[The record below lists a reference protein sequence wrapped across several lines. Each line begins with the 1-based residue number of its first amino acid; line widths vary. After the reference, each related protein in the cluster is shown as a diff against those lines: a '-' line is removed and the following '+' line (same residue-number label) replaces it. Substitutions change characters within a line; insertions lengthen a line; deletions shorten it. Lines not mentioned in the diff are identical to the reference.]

1 MLSSRACFRF
11 LDPLRLPKF
20 LCSICQ
26 RSTGRSSPISWLC
39 TGASALNTPH
49 RLFRGRPVYSN
60 SIFVDG
66 VCSALFPQM
75 DVWPRCQSVGPDK
88 RSRTAKNQ
96 NHLLTRGT
104 YCRVNGNLRF
114 PLTITYHG

>member
-1 MLSSRACFRF
+1 
-11 LDPLRLPKF
+11 
-20 LCSICQ
+20 
-26 RSTGRSSPISWLC
+26 
-39 TGASALNTPH
+39 
-49 RLFRGRPVYSN
+49 
-60 SIFVDG
+60 VDG